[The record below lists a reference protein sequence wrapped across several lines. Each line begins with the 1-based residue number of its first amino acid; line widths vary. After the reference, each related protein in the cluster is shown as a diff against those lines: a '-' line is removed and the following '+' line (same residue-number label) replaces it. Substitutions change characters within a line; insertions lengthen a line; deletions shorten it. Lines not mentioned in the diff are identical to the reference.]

1 MFFRRVFSRKPASSN
16 GFVNHQTQDS
26 EENPR
31 FLDHKYPGS
40 AKFHARRLSSGGLE
54 DQRHHGRMLNVI
66 QLTPLWEHI
75 IRTGH
80 LPPSLNVSDLFGE
93 FQERL
98 SDPEW
103 QVRQHALRVL
113 VDVLLVL
120 GQRADL
126 HVAPLMGVLVE
137 NLGHSAPAVR
147 KGALDALRVYI
158 AESAMPETVLL
169 EIIDLGME
177 YPHDDPFGGRLTVG
191 TMLSLP
197 ALVQATQ
204 PTPKRYHI
212 LRSAVEAL
220 LEKTVQITYQEVAL
234 KILLKIRDFVG
245 QEDFYDAMPHSARRN
260 FELLCNVYALTESPS
275 RDSGIDL
282 HTPSSGESKHSWKNP
297 QKPLSVVS
305 IPPSDSSSTDQS
317 QDVQWKVTTN
327 HMTSASPGKSITS
340 EDGGCCKEMKN
351 CSMEEIPMDDLPPA
365 KIIMETEI
373 KINQDTA
380 VTMRILEADPNS
392 SMETSMENRSHEDES
407 EEEVTIVAPPD
418 PKPPAIVEE
427 LEVEARR
434 TPKRVHFG
442 GEVVKMRTPDSD
454 NVTQSD
460 GDDQIRP
467 VIMTIATP
475 PSSGRSTPQIPSQ
488 NPSPMNHLSINIPND
503 NTKPTILRPRTATL
517 SKNTPPTPPS
527 TAGNSPDRERLS
539 RHKSA
544 SPHHH
549 QMRRFSFTN
558 DLLSPKNEHRPIEV
572 MHNLQRSPMVSP
584 IPMRSRDNSED
595 SQKETPMMN
604 NEETWRDETLNQK
617 RTVKS
622 WEDLKLVDESVS
634 RELKSGDWRLRSRAL
649 YKLEDALRSTEN
661 LAAVQPYLDSLLR
674 TLLSSERH
682 PDVCEDKRRILA
694 NLISRLPLEN
704 LENRTAQIVMG
715 LCRQGGPTS
724 NSVAKSLMQRLPP
737 AAIVLRLLSDEFL
750 SIRSSKFRENAL
762 QMVLYALMTFP
773 STYFDV
779 TTCVMRTTQ
788 AAIDRKKRVRQ
799 AALDVLAVLGQIS
812 SPKVVMDV
820 VNEVAATRADGNTL
834 SAAVK
839 ARLSRKQLPMIRSD
853 GSIQYGLKLPS
864 PQANF
869 SIFGADIEWIT
880 AGDGSVSPTALKN
893 KRSQKTTPPDDSNNR
908 AIAEG
913 STQMNYFLA
922 RRMKMS
928 EESGGGGRAHND
940 TQNSAMDNRS
950 SRLKDDDRGTQFIV
964 ATAIPVHQQM
974 PPISNGGFRSHHY
987 QSHALQAHSFPELS
1001 KVSATGSQKTSSR
1014 PTQTTLEFMEI
1025 QRPSKLP
1032 VASRFPAM
1040 DSGRNGENSASK
1052 GANIDNPY
1060 AALSNRVSFV
1070 RIPNQKNGTMT
1081 DPQGTPNN
1089 QSTFAESHRPVT
1101 HPAFEKAVLTKRFSV
1116 PERLNAVPE
1125 RQSHIN
1131 HSGNKYQHTVT
1142 QAHMEAE
1149 QRPISGSGAK
1159 EGAAILGR
1167 FSMAAQPDAP
1177 DVVAAAAAAV
1187 VAEQLAVSP
1196 KKTVLVM
1203 ENLEE
1208 EYEDRSSVTSS
1219 NGEKSSN
1226 LSPHSTPTRVVS
1238 TGSLELKTEEEPFA
1252 ENDAV
1257 PSRAQSAHSLV
1268 DLKTSRTSSRPTTS
1282 HSLRDNILIQSM
1294 TPKSGS
1300 ETRPTTPT
1308 IPPLESEV
1316 ISTNSVEAASD
1327 VDETVQAALNVL
1339 EKRHALD
1346 EFHASSNLDSQI
1358 EDGDSKSTSSSQS
1371 EVGVVDEVDH
1381 VTSANERS
1389 FDSQVLPF
1397 VAESKSAPSKVTRPP
1412 ILRRSRKVSP
1422 LKATPSLAN
1431 CRTKSLELYPSTLRR
1446 FDKPKEAF
1454 ALTLNQLE
1462 SSSWESSMS
1471 GLKNFVRLIRH
1482 HPELV
1487 EQQIHLLAGT
1497 LAKHVRNL
1505 RSQVARAACQ
1515 ASGEFFTTHRK
1526 SLEQEADDLVTT
1538 LLHRTADTNKF
1549 LRSDA
1554 TKALELMCENLT
1566 LTKVIHLLTSR
1577 GATHPNAIVRTTTAK
1592 LLTKVI
1598 EVAGYEKIFNSSRET
1613 RDKVIMTGANL
1624 LTEGSLETRNY
1635 AKHMFRLLSAHQN
1648 YGKLLL
1654 EIIPTKL
1661 YRNIE
1666 KTLKRV

>member
-16 GFVNHQTQDS
+16 GFLHHQSQDS
-26 EENPR
+26 GENTR

-40 AKFHARRLSSGGLE
+40 AKYHARRLSSGGLE
-54 DQRHHGRMLNVI
+54 DQRNHGRVLNVI

-80 LPPSLNVSDLFGE
+80 LPANLSVTDLFGE
-93 FQERL
+93 FNERL

-158 AESAMPETVLL
+158 SESAMPETVLL

-177 YPHDDPFGGRLTVG
+177 HPHEDPFGGRLTVG
-191 TMLSLP
+191 TMLSMP

-204 PTPKRYHI
+204 PTPKRHHI

-220 LEKTVQITYQEVAL
+220 LEKTVQVTYQEVAL
-234 KILLKIRDFVG
+234 KILLKIRDYVG
-245 QEDFYDAMPHSARRN
+245 QEDFYDVMPHSARRN
-260 FELLCNVYALTESPS
+260 FELLCSVYGLTEPTS

-282 HTPSSGESKHSWKNP
+282 HAPSSSESKNSWEHTPKAP
-297 QKPLSVVS
+297 S
-305 IPPSDSSSTDQS
+305 SDSSVNSES
-317 QDVQWKVTTN
+317 QEVQWKVTTN
-327 HMTSASPGKSITS
+327 HMSAVNPGKPTTAD
-340 EDGGCCKEMKN
+340 EGCCGDVKN
-351 CSMEEIPMDDLPPA
+351 CNMEEIPMENIPPS
-365 KIIMETEI
+365 KVIMETEI

-380 VTMRILEADPNS
+380 VTMRILEADPS
-392 SMETSMENRSHEDES
+392 SMEASMENNSNAEDS
-407 EEEVTIVAPPD
+407 EEEVTIVETKVPESQIKMED
-418 PKPPAIVEE
+418 FET
-427 LEVEARR
+427 EARR
-434 TPKRVHFG
+434 TPRRVHFG

-475 PSSGRSTPQIPSQ
+475 PSSGRSTPQNS
-488 NPSPMNHLSINIPND
+488 NSNSSSLMNNLSINIPND
-503 NTKPTILRPRTATL
+503 NTKPPLQRPRTATITKL
-517 SKNTPPTPPS
+517 DSPKYSASPS
-527 TAGNSPDRERLS
+527 DQVNSPDRYRGM

-544 SPHHH
+544 SPRH
-549 QMRRFSFTN
+549 QARRFSFTN
-558 DLLSPKNEHRPIEV
+558 DLLSPRTEHRPIEV

-584 IPMRSRDNSED
+584 IPARSRDNSED
-595 SQKETPMMN
+595 SQKDRFHEGEIQSPP
-604 NEETWRDETLNQK
+604 EAKTWENLN
-617 RTVKS
+617 
-622 WEDLKLVDESVS
+622 LVDESVS
-634 RELKSGDWRLRSRAL
+634 KELRSGDWRLRSRAL
-649 YKLEDALRSTEN
+649 YKLEDALRSSEN

-682 PDVCEDKRRILA
+682 PDVCEDKRRILV

-704 LENRTAQIVMG
+704 LENRTGQIVMG
-715 LCRQGGPTS
+715 LCRQGGSTG
-724 NSVAKSLMQRLPP
+724 NSVAKALMQRLPP

-750 SIRSSKFRENAL
+750 SAKSSKFRENAL

-779 TTCVMRTTQ
+779 ATCVMRATQ
-788 AAIDRKKRVRQ
+788 AAIDPKKRVRQ
-799 AALDVLAVLGQIS
+799 GALDVLAVLGQIS

-820 VNEVAATRADGNTL
+820 VNGIAATRTDGNAL

-839 ARLSRKQLPMIRSD
+839 ARLARKQLPMIRGD
-853 GSIQYGLKLPS
+853 GSVQYGLKLPS

-880 AGDGSVSPTALKN
+880 SGVGSVSPTSLK
-893 KRSQKTTPPDDSNNR
+893 KRSQRVQAQASQPDDSNNR
-908 AIAEG
+908 SIAEE
-913 STQMNYFLA
+913 STQTNYFLA

-928 EESGGGGRAHND
+928 QESGGGKVHHD
-940 TQNSAMDNRS
+940 TQNTTFDSGS
-950 SRLKDDDRGTQFIV
+950 SRTKDNDRNGQFIV

-974 PPISNGGFRSHHY
+974 PPISNGGFRSHQY
-987 QSHALQAHSFPELS
+987 QSQHLQAHSFPELS
-1001 KVSATGSQKTSSR
+1001 KAEVAGSQKTTSR
-1014 PTQTTLEFMEI
+1014 PSNTTLEFMEI
-1025 QRPSKLP
+1025 PRPSKLP

-1040 DSGRNGENSASK
+1040 DSGRNGESSSR
-1052 GANIDNPY
+1052 GTIDNPY
-1060 AALSNRVSFV
+1060 AGLSNRVSFI
-1070 RIPNQKNGTMT
+1070 RIPQQKSGTMT
-1081 DPQGTPNN
+1081 DPQGTPTI
-1089 QSTFAESHRPVT
+1089 QSSLAESHRPVT
-1101 HPAFEKAVLTKRFSV
+1101 HPALEKSALTKRFSV

-1125 RQSHIN
+1125 RQSDN
-1131 HSGNKYQHTVT
+1131 ASNKYQHTDT
-1142 QAHMEAE
+1142 QAHEEAE
-1149 QRPISGSGAK
+1149 QGPISGSGAN
-1159 EGAAILGR
+1159 GGPAILGR
-1167 FSMAAQPDAP
+1167 FSTAAQPDI
-1177 DVVAAAAAAV
+1177 VAAAAAV
-1187 VAEQLAVSP
+1187 VADQLTSSITTAR
-1196 KKTVLVM
+1196 
-1203 ENLEE
+1203 EE
-1208 EYEDRSSVTSS
+1208 DEEDRSSVTSS
-1219 NGEKSSN
+1219 NEKSSN

-1238 TGSLELKTEEEPFA
+1238 TGSLELKTEEEPFVD
-1252 ENDAV
+1252 NDAM
-1257 PSRAQSAHSLV
+1257 PSRAQSAHSL
-1268 DLKTSRTSSRPTTS
+1268 DHRPIHSASRPVTS
-1282 HSLRDNILIQSM
+1282 HSLRENLLADSL
-1294 TPKSGS
+1294 TPVGS
-1300 ETRPTTPT
+1300 ETRPTSPT
-1308 IPPLESEV
+1308 IPLEAEV
-1316 ISTNSVEAASD
+1316 MSTNSVGASSE
-1327 VDETVQAALNVL
+1327 VDETIEAALNVL
-1339 EKRHALD
+1339 QKRHELD
-1346 EFHASSNLDSQI
+1346 ESNALTHLDSQP
-1358 EDGDSKSTSSSQS
+1358 EDGDSKCTSSSQS
-1371 EVGVVDEVDH
+1371 EVGATDEIDH
-1381 VTSANERS
+1381 ASSAVERP
-1389 FDSQVLPF
+1389 FDPQVLPF
-1397 VAESKSAPSKVTRPP
+1397 VAESKSAPSKITRPP

-1422 LKATPSLAN
+1422 LKTTPNLVG
-1431 CRTKSLELYPSTLRR
+1431 CRTKSLELYPPTMRR

-1462 SSSWESSMS
+1462 SPSWENSMT

-1482 HPELV
+1482 HPDLV
-1487 EQQIHLLAGT
+1487 DSQIHLLAGI

-1515 ASGEFFTTHRK
+1515 AAGEFFTTHRRA
-1526 SLEQEADDLVTT
+1526 LEQEADDLVTT

-1566 LTKVIHLLTSR
+1566 MGKVIHLLTSR
-1577 GATHPNAIVRTTTAK
+1577 GATHPNAIVRTTTAM
-1592 LLTKVI
+1592 LLTKV
-1598 EVAGYEKIFNSSRET
+1598 VDNVGYEKIFSANREV
-1613 RDKVIMTGANL
+1613 RDKVILTGANL

-1635 AKHMFRLLSAHQN
+1635 AKHMFKLLSGHQQ

-1654 EIIPTKL
+1654 EIIPSKL